1 MYMRFLKIF
10 VPAVMSGLF
19 IGIGGTVYLSVENRF
34 LGAFLFS
41 VGLFAILSMGLNL
54 FTGKVCYLFENPPS
68 YCLTLLVIWLG
79 NFAGTWLCAQA
90 MLLTR
95 AGAALCEKAAGL
107 CAVKL
112 SDNLL
117 SIFILAIFCNLLICL
132 AVEGYKKIPHA
143 LGKYLAIV
151 FAIMVFIL
159 AGFEHCVANMFY
171 FTLGRAWSA
180 GTLLYLVVMTIGN
193 SAGGVIIPLYIRF
206 FGGSFSNN
214 Q

>member
-1 MYMRFLKIF
+1 MKLLKIF

-19 IGIGGTVYLSVENRF
+19 IGVGGAVFLSVESRY

-54 FTGKVCYLFENPPS
+54 YTGKVCYVFDNPPS

-79 NFAGTWLCAQA
+79 NLAGALLCGQA
-90 MLLTR
+90 LLLTR
-95 AGAALCEKAAGL
+95 SGAALCEKAAAV

-112 SDNLL
+112 GDSPL
-117 SIFILAIFCNLLICL
+117 SIIILAMFCNLLICL
-132 AVEGYKKIPHA
+132 AVEGYKKIPNA
-143 LGKYLAIV
+143 LGKYLAII

-171 FTLGRAWSA
+171 FTLARVWSVR
-180 GTLLYLVVMTIGN
+180 TFLYLLLMTLGN
-193 SAGGVIIPLYIRF
+193 SLGGVIIPLYNRF
-206 FGGSFSNN
+206 VEK
-214 Q
+214 